1 MKKFQIEL
9 NKMPTENAGEMVI
22 SIDESIV
29 LQEKT
34 DIIGPICQLFDAW
47 VELFKDDDAVI
58 FLNGYEKKVEF
69 KKKDGEFLILN
80 QRGKKLASVESEQFL
95 RVIFS
100 FLKKEIEQIYIS
112 GVDSFRIKD
121 AYHRI
126 LEIEP
131 FLSELVNGNNAI
143 MYRTYHSTSGK
154 YELNWNYVKGIE
166 VEPIF
171 IPVLSHDEKS
181 IFYVEENNHEIRKLD
196 SETKEE
202 IWQCHIPLV
211 EDCNCITV
219 NGVIIIW
226 HANRFGESITKLSVI
241 SSSCG
246 ELLWDL
252 EIEGHVIQ
260 EVKAT
265 REELPRL
272 LVITQEGYNVLLEL
286 ESGVKVWEK
295 NVRVGGE
302 KLQCHLGPDYYVL
315 AGNPFDE
322 DGELDAY
329 SNAAIAIQL
338 LDASTLWKQ
347 IIEECNPNEPVALTN
362 EHFICVAMEVLQKW
376 EYGKDG
382 CNLIFEKALDEAW
395 YSHIASDESKILLT
409 RTEYGY
415 EDVSRQIQCYD
426 HKNSQK
432 LYEVNMPF
440 EIELPPFFIGEMMV
454 LSLGEGRIC
463 GVHIQTGKVI
473 WNNTTLH
480 DIVEVLLYR
489 DGEIYMATSNL
500 ELIVLDAECGE
511 VKDIVK
517 LPKNVVT
524 IDFIVSIEEVHDRLF
539 ISCVRGNMFEIVKKG
554 VSK

>member
-9 NKMPTENAGEMVI
+9 NKMPTENAGEIVI

-34 DIIGPICQLFDAW
+34 DIIDPICQLFDAW
-47 VELFKDDDAVI
+47 GELFKDDDATI
-58 FLNGYEKKVEF
+58 FLDEYEKKVEF
-69 KKKDGEFLILN
+69 KKKDGDFLIIN
-80 QRGKKLASVESEQFL
+80 QRGKKLASVDSEQFL

-100 FLKKEIEQIYIS
+100 FLKKEMEQIYIS

-154 YELNWNYVKGIE
+154 YELNWNYLKGIE

-171 IPVLSHDEKS
+171 IPILSHDEKS

-202 IWQCHIPLV
+202 IWQRHIPLV

-226 HANRFGESITKLSVI
+226 HANRFGEGIAKLYAI

-252 EIEGHVIQ
+252 EIEGHIIQ
-260 EVKAT
+260 DVKTT

-272 LVITQEGYNVLLEL
+272 LVITQEGYNVLVEL

-295 NVRVGGE
+295 NVRVGGDMV
-302 KLQCHLGPDYYVL
+302 QCHLGSDYYVL

-322 DGELDAY
+322 DGEVDVY
-329 SNAAIAIQL
+329 SNAASAIQL
-338 LDASTLWKQ
+338 LDASILWKQ
-347 IIEECNPNEPVALTN
+347 MIEGCYPNDPVALDN
-362 EHFICVAMEVLQKW
+362 EHFIFVAADLLQKW
-376 EYGKDG
+376 EYGKED
-382 CNLIFEKALDEAW
+382 CNLIFEKALDEVE
-395 YSHIASDESKILLT
+395 YSYIVSKESKIVVT
-409 RTEYGY
+409 KTEYGY
-415 EDVSRQIQCYD
+415 EGVSTQIQCYD

-432 LYEVNMPF
+432 LYEVNMSF
-440 EIELPPFFIGEMMV
+440 EIELPPFLIGEIMV

-463 GVHIQTGKVI
+463 GVHIRTGKVI

-489 DGEIYMATSNL
+489 DGDIYIATSNL

-517 LPKNVVT
+517 LPKNVVN
-524 IDFIVSIEEVHDRLF
+524 IDFIVSIEEVNDRLF
-539 ISCVRGNMFEIVKKG
+539 ISCVRGNMFEIVE
-554 VSK
+554 S

>member
-9 NKMPTENAGEMVI
+9 NKMPTENAGEIVI

-58 FLNGYEKKVEF
+58 FLDEYEKKVEF

-100 FLKKEIEQIYIS
+100 FLKKEIGQIYIS

-143 MYRTYHSTSGK
+143 MYRTYHSTSGT
-154 YELNWNYVKGIE
+154 YELNWNYVKGVE

-181 IFYVEENNHEIRKLD
+181 IVYVEENNHEIRKLD

-219 NGVIIIW
+219 NGVIVIW

-329 SNAAIAIQL
+329 SNAASAIQL

-362 EHFICVAMEVLQKW
+362 EHFVCVAMEVLQKW
-376 EYGKDG
+376 EYGKEG

-395 YSHIASDESKILLT
+395 YSHIASKGSKILLT

-432 LYEVNMPF
+432 LYEVNMSF
-440 EIELPPFFIGEMMV
+440 EIELPPFFIGEIMV

-463 GVHIQTGKVI
+463 GVHIRTGKVI

-480 DIVEVLLYR
+480 NIVEVLLYR
-489 DGEIYMATSNL
+489 DGEIYMANSNL
-500 ELIVLDAECGE
+500 ELIILDVECGE

-517 LPKNVVT
+517 LPKNVVN
-524 IDFIVSIEEVHDRLF
+524 IDFIVSIEEVNDRLF